1 MSGSTDFETFYRVT
15 HPRLWAYLTA
25 GGGDRALAEEVAQEA
40 FVRLLASRGA
50 DLPDDQRRAY
60 LFRIAENLLRDGSR
74 RRRREAPLDAAI
86 EGAVEARPETSGRA
100 AGAVDPAEGL
110 DAGRALRAVSARQRR
125 LLWLAYVEEHSHV
138 EIARILSLAPGSVRV
153 LLHRARRRFAAA
165 YRTETTDDST

>member
-1 MSGSTDFETFYRVT
+1 MSGSTDFETFYRET
-15 HPRLWAYLTA
+15 HPRLWAFLTT
-25 GGGDRALAEEVAQEA
+25 GSGNRALAEEVAQEA

-74 RRRREAPLDAAI
+74 RRRREAPLDGAI
-86 EGAVEARPETSGRA
+86 EAVLEARPGASGRGSS
-100 AGAVDPAEGL
+100 AGEWAEGL
-110 DAGRALRAVSARQRR
+110 DAGRALRAMSARQRL
-125 LLWLAYVEEHSHV
+125 LLWLAYVEEHSHA

-165 YRTETTDDST
+165 YRTEITDDPR

>member
-1 MSGSTDFETFYRVT
+1 MRESTDFETFYRET
-15 HPRLWAYLTA
+15 HPRLWAYLTT
-25 GGGDRALAEEVAQEA
+25 GSGDRALAEEVAQEA

-50 DLPDDQRRAY
+50 YLPDDQRRAY

-74 RRRREAPLDAAI
+74 RRRREAPLDGAI
-86 EGAVEARPETSGRA
+86 EAVLEARPGACGGVDGAVER
-100 AGAVDPAEGL
+100 AEGL
-110 DAGRALRAVSARQRR
+110 DAGRALRVVSARQRR

-165 YRTETTDDST
+165 YRTETNDDSS